1 MECQQGPVQD
11 KFNANGPIKALNVK
25 IAKQTAREV
34 ILLIREA
41 VKNGTNIVE

>member
-25 IAKQTAREV
+25 IAKQMRE
-34 ILLIREA
+34 
-41 VKNGTNIVE
+41 K